1 MTRPSQLREMIATEG
16 AKLRRLHELI
26 HETVRTRHRSPQEHA
41 AWEAA
46 CEAWHSYRG
55 PLFDFIVRAYQERR
69 YDDPEL
75 LEFAITFLEV
85 DPWYFSS
92 GYHKELILR
101 RLKRAPLK
109 ESQRR
114 RLREVVLD
122 AARRRGSREF
132 LRYCRLAAVL
142 ANDGLVVELE
152 RVAAGDDRAAVHRA
166 RLMLRHIAQGRQAGE

>member
-1 MTRPSQLREMIATEG
+1 MARPSYLRELIATE
-16 AKLRRLHELI
+16 A
-26 HETVRTRHRSPQEHA
+26 ETVRGLRERLYETARTSSRSPQDHA

-46 CEAWHSYRG
+46 REAWHSYRG
-55 PLFDFIVRAYQERR
+55 PLYDFIVCAYQARS

-75 LEFAITFLEV
+75 LEFAIAFLEV

-101 RLKRAPLK
+101 RLKRAPLR

-142 ANDGLVVELE
+142 ANDGLLVELE

-166 RLMLRHIAQGRQAGE
+166 RLMLRHIAQGRQVGE